1 MAEAAAK
8 EPSMEDIL
16 SSIRKIIADE
26 EAPTESASN
35 PSANTAQ
42 QDNNATV
49 NVEHE
54 AIRTTSVEKT
64 EEITT
69 ISQAAMKSAEAD
81 KLSPQPSIVATTA
94 SNVDASGLDTVKV
107 TNSLAGVAESVRSK
121 VAQEINAIAPTV
133 EARPEVS
140 VEQEKPPVTTSVAV
154 EETLAIKRVEMP
166 EAKPASTPQIEV
178 PVLQSAVSEQAPAE
192 AEVNDEAAAF
202 KGALMSPSVDGVV
215 SSAFDRLKRSAMD
228 DIDAKTEAILR
239 PMLREWLDENLPVLV
254 ERLVREEIERVA
266 RG

>member
-1 MAEAAAK
+1 MPDHAINKSDLMVQISNRLRIDPKLAE
-8 EPSMEDIL
+8 
-16 SSIRKIIADE
+16 
-26 EAPTESASN
+26 
-35 PSANTAQ
+35 
-42 QDNNATV
+42 
-49 NVEHE
+49 
-54 AIRTTSVEKT
+54 
-64 EEITT
+64 
-69 ISQAAMKSAEAD
+69 
-81 KLSPQPSIVATTA
+81 
-94 SNVDASGLDTVKV
+94 DTVRVILDKMV
-107 TNSLAGVAESVRSK
+107 NSLAGVAESVRSK
-121 VAQEINAIAPTV
+121 VAQEINATASKV

-140 VEQEKPPVTTSVAV
+140 LEQEKPPVPVAQTVAV
-154 EETLAIKRVEMP
+154 EEVPAIKHVEMS
-166 EAKPASTPQIEV
+166 EAKSAPTPQIEV

-192 AEVNDEAAAF
+192 AEANDEAAAF